1 MILIRIVFTE
11 CRFNAES
18 PNVVHMSI
26 KPQEMVDDE
35 EASKQKN
42 MGRDRDGEERTAGCH
57 CIIL

>member
-1 MILIRIVFTE
+1 LKE
-11 CRFNAES
+11 CRFNADT

-42 MGRDRDGEERTAGCH
+42 LGRDRDGEERTAGCR
-57 CIIL
+57 CVIL